1 MRFEFATATEIVF
14 GAGIARDLAARVPA
28 LGRRLFVVTG
38 GDASRTER
46 VLAPLAA
53 GIAGSFRLDREP
65 TLDDARQA
73 TAAARACEAD
83 AVLAVG
89 GGSVI
94 DLGKATAALL
104 TNTGD
109 PLEYVEVI
117 GGGLPLAAASV
128 PFIAVPTTA
137 GTGSEVTRNA
147 VLASPGDGIKVSLRS
162 PRMLARLAI
171 VDPELTR
178 DLPPELTASTGMDAL
193 TQLIEPMVSVRAT
206 PLVDAI
212 CREALPRVSRSL
224 TRAVQHGA
232 DAAAREEMAFA
243 SLCGGL
249 ALANAGLGVVH
260 GVAAAVGG
268 RYDAPH
274 GAVCAALLPGAV
286 TINLRAL
293 GAREPRNP
301 AVRRYSAVAALLTGG
316 ADAGELARWVET
328 LRDDL
333 EIPGL
338 GTYGIRRTDVPALAA
353 AASRASSTRGHPSVL
368 TDEEQREVIERA
380 L

>member
-14 GAGIARDLAARVPA
+14 GAGVARDLAARVPA

-38 GDASRTER
+38 HDASRTED
-46 VLAPLAA
+46 VLEPLAP
-53 GIAGSFRLDREP
+53 GIVGRFRVGREP
-65 TLDDARQA
+65 TLDDAREA
-73 TAAARACEAD
+73 TTAARACEAD

-104 TNTGD
+104 ANPGD

-117 GGGLPLAAASV
+117 GAGRPLAATSF

-137 GTGSEVTRNA
+137 GTGAEVTRNA

-178 DLPPELTASTGMDAL
+178 DLPPALTAATGMDAL

-206 PLVDAI
+206 PLADAI
-212 CREALPRVSRSL
+212 CREALPCVARSL
-224 TRAVQHGA
+224 PRAVQHGA
-232 DAAAREEMAFA
+232 DAGAREDMSFA

-260 GVAAAVGG
+260 GIAAAVGG
-268 RYDAPH
+268 RHDAPH
-274 GAVCAALLPGAV
+274 GAVCAALLPAAV
-286 TINLRAL
+286 AVNLRAI

-301 AVRRYSAVAALLTGG
+301 AVARYAVVAALLTGS
-316 ADAGELARWVET
+316 ADHDELPRWLGT
-328 LRDDL
+328 LCDDL
-333 EIPGL
+333 AIPGL
-338 GTYGIRRTDVPALAA
+338 GTYGVRRADVPALAA
-353 AASRASSTRGHPSVL
+353 AASRASSTRGNPIVL
-368 TDEEQREVIERA
+368 TEDELRTVIERGM
-380 L
+380 

>member
-14 GAGIARDLAARVPA
+14 GAGVASELATRVPA
-28 LGRRLFVVTG
+28 LGRRLFVLTG
-38 GDASRTER
+38 RDASRTEA
-46 VLAPLAA
+46 VLDSLA
-53 GIAGSFRLDREP
+53 GCIAGRFRVAREP
-65 TLDDARQA
+65 TLDDAREA
-73 TAAARACEAD
+73 TTAARACAAD
-83 AVLAVG
+83 AVVSVG

-104 TNTGD
+104 ANPGD

-117 GGGLPLAAASV
+117 GGGQPLAATSK

-178 DLPPELTASTGMDAL
+178 DLPPALTASTGMDAL
-193 TQLIEPMVSVRAT
+193 TQLIEPMVSVKAT

-212 CREALPRVSRSL
+212 CREALPRAARSL
-224 TRAVQHGA
+224 KRAAHRGS
-232 DAAAREEMAFA
+232 DTEAREDMAFA

-268 RYDAPH
+268 RYEAPH

-286 TINLRAL
+286 AVNLRAL

-301 AVRRYSAVAALLTGG
+301 ALPRYAAVATLSTGD
-316 ADAGELARWVET
+316 ADTAGLVRWLEE

-338 GTYGIRRTDVPALAA
+338 GTYGVRRADVPALAD
-353 AASRASSTRGHPSVL
+353 AASRASSTRGNPIGL
-368 TDEEQREVIERA
+368 TDQELREVIERA